1 MGSLVTSN
9 PFWKAMKK
17 TLDGITTEDHS
28 KNQVCIGK
36 NKLCV
41 TETME
46 DGYADDIE
54 TAGTTFLTEKEQG
67 QPMASQTIIVGGT
80 KRYIPRTLAL
90 KIPITEEAM
99 EDCKYKKIIDA
110 SKRLQKS
117 AWNTQDID
125 VASLMLAGTTSIQG
139 YDQVALFSTS
149 HVLAGGG
156 NTSNCLISA
165 VGGAIVGMTPSQ
177 AALQQMRVMAR
188 LMPGPNGIPD
198 GKKFTGITF
207 PELQLDVWKN
217 ITGCDKSVDNNFNNL
232 NTTKDYNL
240 DLIPVFWYD
249 SVSTTFWAGLTD
261 AEDGIR
267 YLVKRPIR
275 SRVWVDNDAE
285 VAFHSISYR
294 ADIGVSNWRAV
305 LLGAQ

>member
-9 PFWKAMKK
+9 PLWKAMKK

-41 TETME
+41 TEPME

-54 TAGTTFLTEKEQG
+54 TAGTTFLVEKEQG
-67 QPMASQTIIVGGT
+67 KDMATQTIIVGGT

-90 KIPITEEAM
+90 AVPITEEAM
-99 EDCKYKKIIDA
+99 EDCKYKQIINA

-117 AWNTQDID
+117 AWNTQDVD
-125 VASLMLAGTTSIQG
+125 AASIMLAGTTSIQG

-156 NTSNCLISA
+156 NASNCLNSV
-165 VGGAIVGMTPSQ
+165 VGGSIVGMTPSQ
-177 AALQQMRVMAR
+177 AALQQMRILVA
-188 LMPGPNGIPD
+188 LLPGPNGIPD
-198 GKKFTGITF
+198 GKRFTGITF
-207 PELQLDVWKN
+207 PEAQLDAWKV
-217 ITGCDKSVDNNFNNL
+217 ITGTERAVGNNFNDL

-249 SVSTTFWAGLTD
+249 AVSTTFWAGLTD
-261 AEDGIR
+261 AEDGMR
-267 YLVKRPIR
+267 FLMKRAIR
-275 SRVWVDNDAE
+275 SKMWVDNNAE
-285 VAFHSISYR
+285 VAFHAISYR
-294 ADIGVSNWRAV
+294 ADVGVSNWRRFI
-305 LLGAQ
+305 LGAQ